1 MSRAWLRFGLA
12 VLVAGAVTIVGVLF
26 VFDPVAEVAGP
37 VTAPVPAPV
46 AILVYLA
53 LSVALFDWL
62 ERETGSLFVAAA
74 APAAGQIILVD
85 VDFYLR
91 GERGLAVVLVSALLI
106 VATWGSIAGVYG
118 LVRPRVGNIER
129 RDDA

>member
-12 VLVAGAVTIVGVLF
+12 VIVGGAVTVVGVVF
-26 VFDPVAEVAGP
+26 VFDPVVATEGP

-46 AILVYLA
+46 ALLVYLV

-62 ERETGSLFVAAA
+62 ERRTGSLLLAAA

-106 VATWGSIAGVYG
+106 LATWGSIAGVYA
-118 LVRPRVGNIER
+118 LVRPREEDRAG
-129 RDDA
+129 